1 MLSVFLA
8 AALTVLIPVR
18 VGYEENYP
26 LSFTDDHGDPSG
38 LYIELFREIAQIEGW
53 EPEYV
58 HEVWPRLTE
67 MLSAGDIDLIAC
79 MTRTAQRE
87 QNFLFPKETVEAGW
101 SILLVKKGGDI
112 PTLRDLNGRTVALI
126 EKDFHS
132 ETLMELIANLDLTVD
147 TLWCSSYQEGIEA
160 VQSGAAAAV
169 PVPKIIMLSPD
180 FPDDLAP
187 QGIVWSPMAASFAG
201 NRENS
206 TEFINAINRNLEQM
220 KADSSSIY
228 YALTDKWL
236 SEPERKSVPG
246 EFYLLLGVLLFSL
259 VAVILIINRKLA
271 REVVSNRNALN
282 NSRSLV
288 EIALAAAEADSLDE
302 LYRTVAELLR
312 KNLKADNFYLAIH
325 NPDNGTFTFPFI
337 KDEKDERTVLDDPE
351 SFTAYVFNT
360 GKPLKLSRNEIMEMI
375 RDPDIPVYAREDEV
389 PNQYIAVPMQ
399 AGETCMGVI
408 AFQSYTEER
417 FTENDVLFVTGISG
431 HLAGAFFRMRA
442 REDLIRTRNRQ
453 KMLLDFDPT
462 AIFLLD
468 ESGRIQDCNRQAVEF
483 TGIPEEKL
491 QGRILSEFLIDSDR
505 VPLDP
510 LRKHRPQAPSH
521 FSCSLISENG
531 SIYAVE
537 GMINSFRDQ
546 DKLFHFVTIMDVT
559 EKSLLER
566 DAMRNERLEA
576 IGLLAGGIAHDFNN
590 ILTGVMGS
598 LSLLRTAETPEQSKK
613 LLDSAEKAAVR
624 ARSLTGQL
632 LTFAKG
638 GAPVRKS
645 VNTEAMLRDVTE
657 FVLRGSSVLLNLHV
671 AKGTWNLNVD
681 TQQFSQVLQNIV
693 TNARQAMDDHGIF
706 NVRAANCET
715 PRGRLVLIEF
725 EDTGPGIPQ
734 DIIER
739 IFDPYFTTKSEGH
752 GLGLATSFS
761 IMQKHDGTIK
771 AGNGISGGALF
782 SLLVPASSVK
792 AGGQSRPHQPAGQ
805 RHSGRILILDDDSSV
820 IETAGTMLEKLGYTH
835 DTASNGQQAV
845 EMYRESFNAGTPYT
859 AVIMDLTIPGGFG
872 GAEAVKLVLKIDPEA
887 VVIVSSGYA
896 GNDVMSN
903 YAGYGFSGVLTK
915 PYTIDELSSS
925 LLNALQR

>member
-8 AALTVLIPVR
+8 AALIVLVPVR
-18 VGYEENYP
+18 IGYEENYP
-26 LSFTDDHGDPSG
+26 LSFTNDNGDPSG
-38 LYIELFREIAQIEGW
+38 LYIELFREIARNEDW
-53 EPEYV
+53 APEYV
-58 HEVWPRLTE
+58 QGDWPMLTE
-67 MLSAGDIDLIAC
+67 MLAEGEIDIVAC
-79 MTRTAQRE
+79 MTRTARRE
-87 QNFLFPKETVEAGW
+87 QIYLFPKESVEAGW
-101 SILLVKKGGDI
+101 SILLVKKGSGI
-112 PTLRDLNGRTVALI
+112 PTLRDLNGKTVALI
-126 EKDFHS
+126 EEDFHS
-132 ETLMELIANLDLTVD
+132 ETLIELISNLDLQVD
-147 TLWCSSYQEGIEA
+147 TLWCRNYQEGIEA

-187 QGIVWSPMAASFAG
+187 QGIVWSPVAATFAG

-206 TEFINAINRNLEQM
+206 AGFISAINGNLEEM
-220 KADSSSIY
+220 KADSTSIY
-228 YALTDKWL
+228 YSLIDKWL
-236 SEPERKSVPG
+236 SEPERRSIPR
-246 EFYLLLGVLLFSL
+246 EFYPLLGVLLFSL

-271 REVVSNRNALN
+271 REVVRNKNTLA
-282 NSRSLV
+282 NSRSLA
-288 EIALAAAEADSLDE
+288 EIALAAAEAESLDE

-325 NPDNGTFTFPFI
+325 NPENGTFSFPFI
-337 KDEKDERTVLDDPE
+337 KDEMDETEVLDDPK

-360 GKPLKLSRNEIMEMI
+360 GKPLMLNRKEIMGMI
-375 RDPDIPVYAREDEV
+375 NDPDIPVSAREEEV
-389 PNQYIAVPMQ
+389 PSQYIAVPMQ
-399 AGETCMGVI
+399 AGETCIGVI
-408 AFQSYTEER
+408 AFQNYTEEA
-417 FTENDVLFVTGISG
+417 FTENDLLFVTGISS

-468 ESGRIQDCNRQAVEF
+468 ETGRIQDCNRQAVEF
-483 TGIPEEKL
+483 TCIPEKKL
-491 QGRILSEFLIDSDR
+491 QGRILSEFLVDSSR
-505 VPLDP
+505 APMDP
-510 LRKHRPQAPSH
+510 LGKHRPEAPSH
-521 FSCSLISENG
+521 FSCSLIGDNG

-537 GMINSFRDQ
+537 GIINSFRDQ

-598 LSLLRTAETPEQSKK
+598 LSLLRTAESPEQSKK

-645 VNTEAMLRDVTE
+645 VNTEAILRDVTE
-657 FVLRGSSVLLNLHV
+657 FVLRGSSVLLNLSV
-671 AKGTWNLNVD
+671 EKGTWNLNVD

-693 TNARQAMDDHGIF
+693 TNARQAMEDHGSLSL
-706 NVRAANCET
+706 RAANCET
-715 PRGRLVLIEF
+715 PRGKLVLIEL
-725 EDTGPGIPQ
+725 EDTGPGIPD
-734 DIIER
+734 DIIEK

-761 IMQKHDGTIK
+761 IMQRHGGTIK
-771 AGNGISGGALF
+771 AGNGINGGALF
-782 SLLVPASSVK
+782 SLLVPASAVRSHE
-792 AGGQSRPHQPAGQ
+792 QSRHPLPEGQ
-805 RHSGRILILDDDSSV
+805 THSGRILILDDDSSV
-820 IETAGTMLEKLGYTH
+820 IETAGTMLEKLGYTY
-835 DTASNGQQAV
+835 DSARSGEQAV
-845 EMYRESFNAGTPYT
+845 EMYRESFDAGTPYA

-872 GAEAVKLVLKIDPEA
+872 GAQAVKLVLKTDPEA

-903 YAGYGFSGVLTK
+903 YERYGFRGVLTK

-925 LLNALQR
+925 LQTAFRY